1 MATYVFLHRGSAAVK
16 DVSVTEI
23 TLHHSLTS
31 SVAGYKWLKYVP
43 NGILKTAQA
52 AEWKVQ
58 AWMLGRPP
66 TLAYKGIGFE
76 VQASPQLP
84 TGLVSPPLDSSTS
97 TLQEKEARNS
107 DSTGFSDYDDLRDF
121 DGRFDSMSTLG
132 RRSICSTRSRTYSES
147 KSSKHVATRKTSKGF
162 LGILKGVSN
171 QSAGST
177 SERPQSSGGPGKKL
191 KVLRSMGS
199 LKGRG
204 SAPPKQ
210 PSKKTSTPSL
220 SSWTPSRLTEDV
232 GLGLDGLEWD
242 GTVRGISSPVTFPR
256 TKSVKS
262 DASLDMPGDASISGM
277 RAGGRRSV
285 SFGASTKAS
294 SRISIPPVPPMPSLP
309 SLPPSPR
316 SELTPTPTESTFQAQ
331 LGNALIAASHAESA
345 RGTHS
350 DLVQILN
357 HDRQPWGFSYH
368 AYPHAVRVWYGDK
381 DEKIGENAVRWME
394 STMGPDK
401 CQVNVVKGADHA
413 LMFRSGVVVEVLEYV
428 SDCWRSGTPFFSL
441 PCVCATDLLPHR
453 LITWDSKLLSGVL
466 DVIGFKYR
474 VGLYTSPCIYPVFGD
489 IGPSPFARFLAEVLN
504 HVRLLPPTPPT
515 VFISSRSPRKSTL
528 DIILV
533 LLCLL
538 HNYPLPFQYS
548 FRNTG

>member
-1 MATYVFLHRGSAAVK
+1 MYVFSPPGSVVVK
-16 DVSVTEI
+16 EVGTPIISTCRFLI
-23 TLHHSLTS
+23 GCI
-31 SVAGYKWLKYVP
+31 AGYKWLKYVP

-76 VQASPQLP
+76 VQASPQLQ
-84 TGLVSPPLDSSTS
+84 TAFVSPPLDSSTS
-97 TLQEKEARNS
+97 TLQERDPRNS

-121 DGRFDSMSTLG
+121 DGRFESRSTLG

-147 KSSKHVATRKTSKGF
+147 KSLKHVAIRKTSKGF

-171 QSAGST
+171 ASAGST
-177 SERPQSSGGPGKKL
+177 SERPQSRGGPGKKL

-199 LKGRG
+199 LKGRS
-204 SAPPKQ
+204 SAPSKQ

-220 SSWTPSRLTEDV
+220 SSWAPSRLTEDA
-232 GLGLDGLEWD
+232 GLGLDELKWD
-242 GTVRGISSPVTFPR
+242 GTVRGVTSPISR

-262 DASLDMPGDASISGM
+262 DASLDMPGDVPISGM

-285 SFGASTKAS
+285 SFGASTRS
-294 SRISIPPVPPMPSLP
+294 SYISIPPVPPMPSLP

-345 RGTHS
+345 KGTHS
-350 DLVQILN
+350 DLLQILN

-394 STMGPDK
+394 NTMGPDK

-428 SDCWRSGTPFFSL
+428 SDCWRSGTPFFL
-441 PCVCATDLLPHR
+441 PTLGCIHLTHSPYR
-453 LITWDSKLLSGVL
+453 LIHL
-466 DVIGFKYR
+466 
-474 VGLYTSPCIYPVFGD
+474 GL
-489 IGPSPFARFLAEVLN
+489 
-504 HVRLLPPTPPT
+504 
-515 VFISSRSPRKSTL
+515 
-528 DIILV
+528 
-533 LLCLL
+533 
-538 HNYPLPFQYS
+538 
-548 FRNTG
+548 